1 MQKRHPGEGGAVLL
15 AGNERAP
22 STKSTPTAQPA
33 SVNQLRALH
42 LIANR
47 NVRPEL
53 AMTLAALAFGGAA

>member
-15 AGNERAP
+15 AGNEHALSNKSAP
-22 STKSTPTAQPA
+22 TSQPD

-47 NVRPEL
+47 RVRPEL
-53 AMTLAALAFGGAA
+53 AMTLAALAFGGAR